1 MESARP
7 QSGNRRSPGEHKRVN
22 LLSIRFT
29 DDELAE
35 VRAAADRAEMATSAW
50 IGELAVDAAEHRAMP
65 PG

>member
-1 MESARP
+1 
-7 QSGNRRSPGEHKRVN
+7 VN